1 MASAQHMRNGGYGAL
16 TRQCTVTEP
25 PCINELMDKGQRL
38 RAGMVCAVGELL
50 GMRENDIG
58 IHHLEPVAWIRAI
71 DED

>member
-1 MASAQHMRNGGYGAL
+1 LASAQHMRNGGYGAL

-50 GMRENDIG
+50 GNASE
-58 IHHLEPVAWIRAI
+58 
-71 DED
+71 